1 MSIAKLL
8 LDKTAQHLSID
19 YQAYLELKGL
29 EGIGVTHRLHRNGI
43 IQRKNIVEAIVNETQ
58 FQSWLDQCE
67 ERKPWTFSKLPRF
80 LLLRYGPALCGLF
93 LANIRDEYHRTTTDF
108 ASNQG
113 QILVAAHLYNAA
125 KCVKLLSS
133 DLQWTDMD
141 WFIEQ
146 QGSEWIF
153 VGKKP
158 KQGIGFAK
166 QMNIA
171 LG

>member
-1 MSIAKLL
+1 
-8 LDKTAQHLSID
+8 
-19 YQAYLELKGL
+19 
-29 EGIGVTHRLHRNGI
+29 
-43 IQRKNIVEAIVNETQ
+43 VEAIVNQTQ

-67 ERKPWTFSKLPRF
+67 ERKPWTFSKLPGF
-80 LLLRYGPALCGLF
+80 SHLRYDPALRGLF

-158 KQGIGFAK
+158 KQGIRFAK